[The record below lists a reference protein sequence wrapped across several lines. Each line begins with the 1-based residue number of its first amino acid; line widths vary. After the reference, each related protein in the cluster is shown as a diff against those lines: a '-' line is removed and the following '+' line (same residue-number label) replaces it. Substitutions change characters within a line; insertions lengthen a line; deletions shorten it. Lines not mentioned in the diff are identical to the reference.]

1 MLKAVTSLL
10 VLPILGFTSV
20 TNSNTV
26 TNSCS
31 KIKTWGQESGIMQFA
46 TLWANL
52 LTSWRLDVLMKQTI
66 ISIQSYNVFRLFFL
80 MAIKQYI
87 RAIKVIIS
95 FD

>member
-1 MLKAVTSLL
+1 
-10 VLPILGFTSV
+10 
-20 TNSNTV
+20 
-26 TNSCS
+26 
-31 KIKTWGQESGIMQFA
+31 MQFA

-66 ISIQSYNVFRLFFL
+66 ISIQSYNVLGFFFL

-87 RAIKVIIS
+87 IKAIKVIIS